1 MPLPFILGAIAVGAG
16 LVGAKKG
23 LDANDKNNEAK
34 YIYNQAKSMQDKA
47 KKDLEN
53 ARILTNNSLEALGKL
68 KLDVMSNNMSR
79 FVRAFSA
86 IHNIVLTQSS
96 GMEELKHFNISK
108 EELTEMKKMGDLALD
123 MSSGIAGGTIAGGL
137 AALGAYGGAMTF
149 GAASTG
155 AAISGLAG
163 AAATN
168 ATLAFLGGGSLAA
181 GGLGMAGGAAVLGG
195 LVAGPAIAI
204 LGFTMNAKAEKNLEE
219 AKTQFAKVQKSCEEI
234 ATIIDTCNKITER
247 TDMFTD
253 LLKRLN
259 KLFGQIIYQLEG
271 VIFKSGTDYN
281 QYNSDEKNIIRISVS
296 LAKAV
301 KTVIDTPILTKE
313 ENIDDKA
320 ITVLNENQKLL
331 NHMGA

>member
-1 MPLPFILGAIAVGAG
+1 MPLPFILGALAVGAG
-16 LVGAKKG
+16 AMGVKKG

-34 YIYNQAKSMQDKA
+34 HIYNKARDMQEKA
-47 KKDLEN
+47 KNDLEV
-53 ARILTNNSLEALGKL
+53 ARASTNNALEALGKL
-68 KLDVMSNNMSR
+68 KLDIMSDNISK

-86 IHNIVLTQSS
+86 IHNVELTQSS
-96 GMEELKHFNISK
+96 GIDELKHLSISK
-108 EELTEMKKMGDLALD
+108 EELAEMKRMSDFALD
-123 MSSGIAGGTIAGGL
+123 MSSGITGGAVAGGL

-219 AKTQFAKVQKSCEEI
+219 AKTQYDKVKKSCEEV
-234 ATIIDTCNKITER
+234 AVIIDNCQKIAER
-247 TDMFTD
+247 ADMFTD

-259 KLFGQIIYQLEG
+259 VLFGQITYQLEG
-271 VIFKSGTDYN
+271 VIFKSGNDYS
-281 QYNSDEKNIIRISVS
+281 QYNNNEKNIVSISVS

-301 KTVIDTPILTKE
+301 KTVIDTPILTKDG
-313 ENIDDKA
+313 NIEDNA
-320 ITVLNENQKLL
+320 LIVLNENQKLL
-331 NHMGA
+331 RHMGA